1 MRAKHE
7 LLRHPWGWLA
17 SGFGSGLSPFAPGT
31 AGTAAALLVY
41 LALRPF
47 GWVALLVAAVI
58 MFGLGARAADWV
70 IREIGIEDPGVVV
83 VDEWVGTWIT
93 LLPALT
99 LWPLLGYAP
108 PLWLELLAAF
118 VAFRITDILKPW
130 PASWADR
137 ELHGG
142 FGAMADDAIA
152 GVYSAL
158 MLCALPWLAQ
168 CCRSV

>member
-1 MRAKHE
+1 MRAKHSVAAPSLGLARE
-7 LLRHPWGWLA
+7 RLWFRPVSVRTGHRRHRC
-17 SGFGSGLSPFAPGT
+17 
-31 AGTAAALLVY
+31 ALLVY

-158 MLCALPWLAQ
+158 MLCALPWW
-168 CCRSV
+168 RSAAD

>member
-1 MRAKHE
+1 MSD
-7 LLRHPWGWLA
+7 LA
-17 SGFGSGLSPFAPGT
+17 PSTVDPTDGS
-31 AGTAAALLVY
+31 TAAALVVY

-47 GWVALLVAAVI
+47 GWIAVLVAAVI
-58 MFGLGARAADWV
+58 AFVLGVRAADWV
-70 IREIGIEDPGVVV
+70 IRETGIEDPGVVV
-83 VDEWVGTWIT
+83 IDEWVGTWIT
-93 LLPALT
+93 LLPVLT
-99 LWPLLGYAP
+99 LWPALGFAP
-108 PLWLELLAAF
+108 GVGVECALAF

-158 MLCALPWLAQ
+158 MLCAVALLMGNAA
-168 CCRSV
+168 

>member
-1 MRAKHE
+1 MSSRLR
-7 LLRHPWGWLA
+7 LLRHPWGLLA

-31 AGTAAALLVY
+31 VGTASALLVY
-41 LALRPF
+41 LLLRPG
-47 GWVALLVAAVI
+47 GWIAVTVAAVSI
-58 MFGLGARAADWV
+58 FALGVLAANWV
-70 IREIGIEDPGVVV
+70 IREIGIEDPGFVV

-93 LLPALT
+93 LLPVLT
-99 LWPLLGYAP
+99 LWPAVGFAP
-108 PLWLELLAAF
+108 GVAVECALAF

-152 GVYSAL
+152 GIYSAL
-158 MLCALPWLAQ
+158 MLCAVPWAATWL
-168 CCRSV
+168 

>member
-1 MRAKHE
+1 MADRFVV
-7 LLRHPWGWLA
+7 LRHPWGWLA
-17 SGFGSGLSPFAPGT
+17 SGLGSGLSPFAPGT
-31 AGTAAALLVY
+31 VGTASALLVY

-47 GWVALLVAAVI
+47 GWIVLLAATVAVFA
-58 MFGLGARAADWV
+58 LGVRASSWV
-70 IREIGIEDPGVVV
+70 IRETGIEDPGVVV

-93 LLPALT
+93 LIPALS
-99 LWPLLGYAP
+99 LWPALGYAP
-108 PLWLELLAAF
+108 PLWLECLAAF

-152 GVYSAL
+152 GGYSAL
-158 MLCALPWLAQ
+158 MLCALPWVLPLP
-168 CCRSV
+168 